1 MWGQILIFTIFEVFN
16 NDFSIWQPLDTSQ
29 KEKEIPV
36 LYF

>member
-16 NDFSIWQPLDTSQ
+16 NDFSIWQQLDTSQ
-29 KEKEIPV
+29 KEKETPV